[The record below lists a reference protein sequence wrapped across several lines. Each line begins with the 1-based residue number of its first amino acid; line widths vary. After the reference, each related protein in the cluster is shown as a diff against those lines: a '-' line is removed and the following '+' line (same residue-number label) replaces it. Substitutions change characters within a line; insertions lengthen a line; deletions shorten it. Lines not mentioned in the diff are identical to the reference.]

1 MSKFYGV
8 ILPPELPPSLLLI
21 LKNYLFYVDEQP
33 FLLSKSVDHVGGF
46 VVLDTLKN
54 DNTHSSRQTLISY
67 THVVAIVD
75 MTEEQHIP
83 GFVPVSGEEL
93 NKTYKKP

>member
-1 MSKFYGV
+1 MSRFYGV
-8 ILPPELPPSLLLI
+8 ILPPELPASLLTI
-21 LKNYLFYVDEQP
+21 LSNYLFYVDEQP

-54 DNTHSSRQTLISY
+54 DNTRSSRQTLISY

-75 MTEEQHIP
+75 MTGEQRIQ
-83 GFVPVSGEEL
+83 GFVPLSE
-93 NKTYKKP
+93 